1 MAFKKLTVVATL
13 PAVALLAGCGDKL
26 PTGEAAM
33 REIIP
38 AITGAGPEAPS
49 ERMAV
54 EIATFTVS
62 MAGGFAG
69 EELAGQ
75 WSDAVVAKKVA
86 AALEPKRKAAAD
98 ALYADLAKTLDAETT
113 KEIVADVRDPAKLK
127 ALKCAYKPEGT
138 FGFPDCDTAALGK
151 AEDYLPRYVKLKE
164 AMDKAA
170 ETPAALGT
178 AGTAACDVSDEF
190 LAAAKKANPD
200 FTSEGLKITRNGTP
214 YTCETFRGLA
224 GGSAAAK
231 KKEPA

>member
-1 MAFKKLTVVATL
+1 MAFKKLTVVAIL

-62 MAGGFAG
+62 MASGFAG
-69 EELAGQ
+69 EDLAGQ

-86 AALEPKRKAAAD
+86 AAIGPKRKAAAD
-98 ALYADLAKTLDAETT
+98 ALYADLAKNVDDETVRA
-113 KEIVADVRDPAKLK
+113 IVADVRDPVKLK

-138 FGFPDCDTAALGK
+138 FGFPECDTAALGER
-151 AEDYLPRYVKLKE
+151 ADYLPRYAKLKD

-178 AGTAACDVSDEF
+178 GGTAACDVSDEF

-200 FTSEGLKITRNGTP
+200 FTWEGLKITRNGTP
-214 YTCETFRGLA
+214 FTCETFRGLA
-224 GGSAAAK
+224 GGGAAAAK
-231 KKEPA
+231 